1 MRKIEDLNKEM
12 DRSSLVMVQWLG
24 LAAFIVVAQ
33 VRSLVQELRPHEPLS
48 IAKKKKKG
56 KKWRVFMSR
65 GFSPIPNCQGFS
77 VYTMN
82 LILKL
87 NKNARNQNIQNNFKK
102 EQS

>member
-48 IAKKKKKG
+48 IAKKKKK
-56 KKWRVFMSR
+56 
-65 GFSPIPNCQGFS
+65 
-77 VYTMN
+77 
-82 LILKL
+82 
-87 NKNARNQNIQNNFKK
+87 KK
-102 EQS
+102 EMESVHE